1 MPKSGER
8 HIFEL
13 IKHLSKA
20 EKRYCTLFLKRSAA
34 GNESGLPILF
44 AAIDKMDSFDED
56 ELLATVPKLNRRTL
70 PNAKRR
76 LYERLLQALRMFYA
90 GDNAA
95 VAIREYLQSAEI
107 LYRKGLYDSCWKL
120 LEKCKSLA
128 YDNELIHMLPEI
140 INWQKRRLVLRIRT
154 NNTRSAYR
162 TMMEEEQRVNKML
175 ANTIAAEELG
185 TRMYALFIRSG
196 RVLRSADLAAELHR
210 ELLPLQERYDK
221 GDAGFWESVHINT
234 ALYHY
239 FQLTGQFEHALS
251 LSLKQLDLFRQKEFI
266 SRDEPVQFLY
276 VLNRCIISQ
285 IVLGKYSDA
294 EQMLQQL
301 RALGDDTGSRNGAPS
316 LVAVFETAN
325 FLELEMHIRR
335 GRFDQ
340 AFSLVSSMMPE
351 LRAYDKSM
359 HNVNVY
365 SKYYRI
371 ALALFG
377 EGRFAESLNWVLDGC
392 NAGESV
398 SRLDIYL
405 SLRMLHLLIQYE
417 LEEFSA
423 LEYLAESYRR
433 EFKRLDR
440 LHASE
445 AAMLRFFRRADHYWL
460 HGELTREL
468 RKLLSEM
475 SAIRAQEPLERF
487 AFAYFNV
494 CDWIRSKIE
503 GRSYASLIA
512 AKERLESDVSPSG
525 RPPRFR

>member
-8 HIFEL
+8 HIYEL

-34 GNESGLPILF
+34 GNESGLPVLF
-44 AAIDKMDSFDED
+44 AAIDKMDRFDED
-56 ELLATVPKLNRRTL
+56 ELLAAVPKLNRRTL

-95 VAIREYLQSAEI
+95 VAIREHLQSAEI

-120 LEKCKSLA
+120 LEKCKALA

-154 NNTRSAYR
+154 NNTRTAYR
-162 TMMEEEQRVNKML
+162 TMMEEEQQVNKLL

-185 TRMYALFIRSG
+185 TRMYAVFIRNG
-196 RVLRSADLAAELHR
+196 RVLRSVTEVAELHQ
-210 ELLPLQERYDK
+210 ELQPLEERYDM
-221 GDAGFWESVHINT
+221 GLAGFWESVHINT

-239 FQLTGQFEHALS
+239 FQLTGQFDQALA
-251 LSLKQLDLFRQKEFI
+251 LSLKQLDLFRQKHFVR
-266 SRDEPVQFLY
+266 RDEPVQFLY

-294 EQMLQQL
+294 ETMLRQL
-301 RALGDDTGSRNGAPS
+301 RALGDEMAQQTGAPS
-316 LVAVFETAN
+316 LVAVFETAG
-325 FLELEMHIRR
+325 FLELELHIRR
-335 GRFDQ
+335 GNFDQ

-377 EGRFAESLNWVLDGC
+377 RARFAESLNWVLDGC

-433 EFKRLDR
+433 EFKRLGR
-440 LHASE
+440 LYESE
-445 AAMLRFFRRADHYWL
+445 AALLRFFRRADHYWL

-475 SAIRAQEPLERF
+475 LAIRAQEPLECY

-503 GRSYASLIA
+503 GRSYAAIIA
-512 AKERLESDVSPSG
+512 AKDRLESDDQ
-525 RPPRFR
+525 PPGIR